1 MNFTEVGLNQK
12 KVSIGLPVF
21 NGEKFIRKKL
31 ESILSKTFQDFTIVI
46 SDNGST
52 DHTCKIC
59 EEISKMDDRI
69 TFFHHK
75 ENKGFYWNYNFVLN
89 KAETKYFVF
98 AAADDIWSKNFL
110 ESNIN
115 VLEKCKELVGSI
127 GECSLFNRIIDSNT
141 HKSEIN
147 ILKNSRKYQYVH
159 PVKGELKEKIRF
171 YLDFQ
176 MGPQFYSIFRTK
188 DIKFA
193 NFYRNKANYGMW
205 QSDFATI
212 LKILKKGN
220 LHVDSESFFYKE
232 VSTKS
237 RSIIKYMKIMNF
249 STSDILFSKTIFS
262 VWFFKEFGTKLF
274 LKNFGVLLRSNF
286 LWGRT
291 IFGEMLRMCKRIIYG
306 QEKYW

>member
-1 MNFTEVGLNQK
+1 MVKLT
-12 KVSIGLPVF
+12 IGLPTY
-21 NGEKFIRKKL
+21 NCEN
-31 ESILSKTFQDFTIVI
+31 TIGNKIEELLKQSFKDYVLII
-46 SDNGST
+46 SDNNST
-52 DHTCKIC
+52 DNTGKIC
-59 EEISKMDDRI
+59 ESMSKKDNRI
-69 TFFHHK
+69 VFFQQDK
-75 ENKGFYWNYNFVLN
+75 NKGPFWNFNFLLQ
-89 KAETKYFVF
+89 KAQTNYFVMTTP
-98 AAADDIWSKNFL
+98 DDILSKNFL

-115 VLEKCKELVGSI
+115 ILEKCKELVGSI
-127 GECSLFNRIIDSNT
+127 GECSLFNRIIDSNS
-141 HKSEIN
+141 HKLEIN

-176 MGPQFYSIFRTK
+176 MGSQFYSIFRTK

-205 QSDFATI
+205 QSDFVAI
-212 LKILKKGN
+212 LKILKRGN
-220 LHVDSESFFYKE
+220 LHVDLESFLYKE

-237 RSIIKYMKIMNF
+237 HSVIKYMKIFNF
-249 STSDILFSKTIFS
+249 SISEILFSKAVFS

-286 LWGRT
+286 SWGRT
-291 IFGEMLRMCKRIIYG
+291 IFGEMLRMCKRMIYG

>member
-1 MNFTEVGLNQK
+1 LVKLT
-12 KVSIGLPVF
+12 IGLPTYNCENIIGNKIEELLKQSF
-21 NGEKFIRKKL
+21 KDY
-31 ESILSKTFQDFTIVI
+31 ILII
-46 SDNGST
+46 SDNNST
-52 DHTCKIC
+52 DNTGKIC
-59 EEISKMDDRI
+59 ESMSKKDNRI
-69 TFFHHK
+69 VFFQQDK
-75 ENKGFYWNYNFVLN
+75 NKGPFWNFNFLLQ
-89 KAETKYFVF
+89 KAQTNYFVMTTP
-98 AAADDIWSKNFL
+98 DDILSKNFL

-115 VLEKCKELVGSI
+115 ILEKCKELVGSI
-127 GECSLFNRIIDSNT
+127 GECSLFNRIIDSNS

-176 MGPQFYSIFRTK
+176 MGAQFYSIFHTK

-286 LWGRT
+286 SWGRT

>member
-21 NGEKFIRKKL
+21 NEEKLIRKKL
-31 ESILSKTFQDFTIVI
+31 ESILSQTFQDFTIVI

-52 DHTCKIC
+52 DQTRKIC
-59 EEISKMDDRI
+59 EEMSKIDDRI
-69 TFFHHK
+69 TFSHHK
-75 ENKGFYWNYNFVLN
+75 ENKGPYWNYNFVLN
-89 KAETKYFVF
+89 KAETEYFVM
-98 AAADDIWSKNFL
+98 AAPDDIWSENFL

-115 VLEKCKELVGSI
+115 ILEKCKELVGSV

-141 HKSEIN
+141 HKFEIN
-147 ILKNSRKYQYVH
+147 ILKKSRKYQYVH
-159 PVKGELKEKIRF
+159 PVKGELKEKIKF
-171 YLDFQ
+171 YLDYQ
-176 MGPQFYSIFRTK
+176 MGSQFYSIFRTK

-237 RSIIKYMKIMNF
+237 HSIIKYMKIINF

-274 LKNFGVLLRSNF
+274 LKNFGVLLSSNF
-286 LWGRT
+286 SWGRT
-291 IFGEMLRMCKRIIYG
+291 IFGEVLRMCKRMIYG

>member
-1 MNFTEVGLNQK
+1 MNKKSKITVGMPAYNNGKVIK
-12 KVSIGLPVF
+12 KRIQDICSQ
-21 NGEKFIRKKL
+21 
-31 ESILSKTFQDFTIVI
+31 TFQDFTIVI

-52 DHTCKIC
+52 DQTRKIC

-115 VLEKCKELVGSI
+115 ILEKCKVVGSI

-176 MGPQFYSIFRTK
+176 MGAQFYSIFHTK

-274 LKNFGVLLRSNF
+274 LKNFGNLLRSNF
-286 LWGRT
+286 SWGRT
-291 IFGEMLRMCKRIIYG
+291 IFGEVLRMCKRMIYG

>member
-1 MNFTEVGLNQK
+1 MNKKPKITVGIPVYNNEKVIK
-12 KVSIGLPVF
+12 KRIQDICSQ
-21 NGEKFIRKKL
+21 
-31 ESILSKTFQDFTIVI
+31 TFQDFTIVI

-52 DHTCKIC
+52 DQTRKIC

-75 ENKGFYWNYNFVLN
+75 ENKGAYWNFNFVLN
-89 KAETKYFVF
+89 KAETKYFVM
-98 AAADDIWSKNFL
+98 AALDDIWSKNFL

-115 VLEKCKELVGSI
+115 ILEKCKVVGSI

-176 MGPQFYSIFRTK
+176 MGAQFYSIFHTK

-212 LKILKKGN
+212 LKILKKGD

-286 LWGRT
+286 SWGRT

>member
-1 MNFTEVGLNQK
+1 MVKLT
-12 KVSIGLPVF
+12 IGLPTYNCENIIGNKIEELLKQSFKDYVL
-21 NGEKFIRKKL
+21 I
-31 ESILSKTFQDFTIVI
+31 I
-46 SDNGST
+46 SDNNST
-52 DHTCKIC
+52 DNTGKIC
-59 EEISKMDDRI
+59 ESMSKKDNRI
-69 TFFHHK
+69 VFFQQDK
-75 ENKGFYWNYNFVLN
+75 NKGPFWNFNFLLQ
-89 KAETKYFVF
+89 KAQTNYFVMTTP
-98 AAADDIWSKNFL
+98 DDILSKNFL

-115 VLEKCKELVGSI
+115 ILEKCKVVGSI

-176 MGPQFYSIFRTK
+176 MGAQFYSIFHTK

-205 QSDFATI
+205 QSDFAAI
-212 LKILKKGN
+212 LKILKRGN
-220 LHVDSESFFYKE
+220 LHVDLESFLYKE

-237 RSIIKYMKIMNF
+237 HSVIKYMKIFNF
-249 STSDILFSKTIFS
+249 SISEILFSKAIFS

-274 LKNFGVLLRSNF
+274 LKNFGVLLGSNF
-286 LWGRT
+286 SWGRT
-291 IFGEMLRMCKRIIYG
+291 IFGEVLRICKRMIYG

>member
-1 MNFTEVGLNQK
+1 MVKLT
-12 KVSIGLPVF
+12 IGLPTY
-21 NGEKFIRKKL
+21 NCEN
-31 ESILSKTFQDFTIVI
+31 TIGNKIEELLKQSFKDYVLII
-46 SDNGST
+46 SDNNST
-52 DHTCKIC
+52 DNTGKIC
-59 EEISKMDDRI
+59 ESMSKKDNRI
-69 TFFHHK
+69 VFFQQDK
-75 ENKGFYWNYNFVLN
+75 NKGPFWNFNFLLQ
-89 KAETKYFVF
+89 KAQTNYFVMTTP
-98 AAADDIWSKNFL
+98 DDILSKNFL

-115 VLEKCKELVGSI
+115 ILEKCKVVGSI
-127 GECSLFNRIIDSNT
+127 GECSLFNRIIDSNS
-141 HKSEIN
+141 HKFEIN

-176 MGPQFYSIFRTK
+176 MGSQFYSIFRTK

-205 QSDFATI
+205 QSDFAAI
-212 LKILKKGN
+212 LKILKRGN
-220 LHVDSESFFYKE
+220 LHVDLESFLYKE

-237 RSIIKYMKIMNF
+237 HSVIKYMKIFNF
-249 STSDILFSKTIFS
+249 SISEILFSKAIFS

-286 LWGRT
+286 SWGRT

>member
-1 MNFTEVGLNQK
+1 MNNKPKITVGIPAYN
-12 KVSIGLPVF
+12 
-21 NGEKFIRKKL
+21 NGEVIKKRIQDIC
-31 ESILSKTFQDFTIVI
+31 SQTFQDFSIVI

-52 DHTCKIC
+52 DQTRKIC
-59 EEISKMDDRI
+59 EEVSKMDDRI
-69 TFFHHK
+69 TFFRH
-75 ENKGFYWNYNFVLN
+75 ELNRGAYWNYNFVLN
-89 KAETKYFVF
+89 KAETKYFVV
-98 AAADDIWSKNFL
+98 AASDDIWSKNFL

-115 VLEKCKELVGSI
+115 ILEKCKELVGSI
-127 GECSLFNRIIDSNT
+127 GECSLFNRIIDSNS
-141 HKSEIN
+141 HKFEIN

-176 MGPQFYSIFRTK
+176 MGSQFYSIFRTK

-205 QSDFATI
+205 QSDFAAI
-212 LKILKKGN
+212 LKILKRGN
-220 LHVDSESFFYKE
+220 LHVDPESFFYKE

-237 RSIIKYMKIMNF
+237 HSVIKYMKIFNF
-249 STSDILFSKTIFS
+249 SISEILFSKAIFS

-274 LKNFGVLLRSNF
+274 LKNFGVLLGSNF
-286 LWGRT
+286 SWGGT
-291 IFGEMLRMCKRIIYG
+291 IFGEVLRMCKRMICR

>member
-1 MNFTEVGLNQK
+1 MVKLT
-12 KVSIGLPVF
+12 IGLPTYNCENIIGNKIEELLKQSFKDYVL
-21 NGEKFIRKKL
+21 I
-31 ESILSKTFQDFTIVI
+31 I
-46 SDNGST
+46 SDNNST
-52 DHTCKIC
+52 DNTGKIC
-59 EEISKMDDRI
+59 ESMSKKDNRI
-69 TFFHHK
+69 VFFQQD
-75 ENKGFYWNYNFVLN
+75 ENKGSFWNFNFLLQ
-89 KAETKYFVF
+89 KAQTNYFVMTTP
-98 AAADDIWSKNFL
+98 DDILSKNFL

-115 VLEKCKELVGSI
+115 ILEKCKELVGSI
-127 GECSLFNRIIDSNT
+127 GECSLFNRIIDSNS
-141 HKSEIN
+141 HKFEIN

-176 MGPQFYSIFRTK
+176 MGAQFYSIFHTK